1 MQEKYLFDLKELFI
15 NLAKMNCYDSSIIKT
30 FVQILNK
37 DKNLGKLDNNHK
49 LGILWTF
56 QKLELNIDFPKMYEE
71 V

>member
-1 MQEKYLFDLKELFI
+1 
-15 NLAKMNCYDSSIIKT
+15 MNCYDSSIIKT